1 MKILSKNI
9 AIGGLNKVIL
19 GSFLLA
25 GLVSC
30 TENPNS
36 PGLEVMPDMYRPQS
50 YEAYLE
56 KYDID
61 SAQFFEKNIKK
72 LAVDFN
78 SLNEKEKQDVIND
91 ISAVYSVWKLGSA
104 TKKPVKGSIAR
115 DKKPFLIAKENRDLA
130 KSLVNPI
137 EANEDHLK
145 EGKAYYE
152 IFCDHCH
159 GEKGDGN
166 GPMIQLGVYPAQPP
180 SYSAGASAD
189 LSAGEIYHTIYHG
202 KGVMGSH
209 ASQISEDKRWKIVLY
224 VQKLQGKQVGP
235 VVAESDTTALDSTK

>member
-1 MKILSKNI
+1 MKILNTNI
-9 AIGGLNKVIL
+9 ANLNKAFFGALIL
-19 GSFLLA
+19 VGM
-25 GLVSC
+25 VSC
-30 TENPNS
+30 TEDPNS
-36 PGLEVMPDMYRPQS
+36 PGIEVMPDMYRPQS

-56 KYDID
+56 KYDLD
-61 SAQFFEKNIKK
+61 SAKFFEKNIEK
-72 LAVDFN
+72 LSVDFN
-78 SLNEKEKQDVIND
+78 SLSPAEQKDIIND

-104 TKKPVKGSIAR
+104 TKKPVSGTISK
-115 DKKPFLIAKENRDLA
+115 DKKPFLISKENRDLA
-130 KSLVNPI
+130 KSLVNPF

-180 SYSAGASAD
+180 SYSAGASAA
-189 LSAGEIYHTIYHG
+189 LTAGEIYHTIYHG

-224 VQKLQGKQVGP
+224 VQKLQGKDLGIASAP
-235 VVAESDTTALDSTK
+235 ADSLATDSTKTK